1 MGDTIIEL
9 KGVSKHFGDHDALI
23 DVSFAV
29 PEGALLTLLGPSGCG
44 KTTCLRLI
52 AGITAPD
59 EGEIW
64 LNGQLVASPAGSLPP
79 EQRRVGMVFQD
90 YALFPHLNVADNVA
104 FGLRS
109 SRAEKRARVAE
120 LLALVGLQ
128 GLEDKMPYLLSGGQ
142 QQRVALARAL
152 APEPDILL
160 LDEPFSNL
168 DTALRAQVRG
178 EVRDILR
185 RTGKTAVFVTH
196 DQEEALSLSDRVAV
210 LFEGRLHQVGTPE
223 QIYNQPVSAQV
234 AAFVGEAN
242 LLPAE
247 ASGSRAASALGELT
261 LIKPARGKVHV
272 LIRPERVHLDTSGE
286 GVLGEVLWREYYG
299 SRQRI
304 AVRLPDASTVI
315 ASTDTQI
322 NVERGDRVK
331 VSVFGP
337 LLAFSAVE
345 NTALLPQR

>member
-1 MGDTIIEL
+1 MGNTVIEL
-9 KGVSKHFGDHDALI
+9 KGVSKRFGDYDALI
-23 DVSFAV
+23 NVSLTV
-29 PEGALLTLLGPSGCG
+29 SEGALLTLLGPSGCG

-64 LNGQLVASPAGSLPP
+64 LNEELAAGPARSLPP

-90 YALFPHLNVADNVA
+90 YALFPHLSVADNVA
-104 FGLRS
+104 FGLRG

-128 GLEDKMPYLLSGGQ
+128 GLESQMPYLLSGGQ

-168 DTALRAQVRG
+168 DTALRVQVRG
-178 EVRDILR
+178 EVREILR

-210 LFEGRLHQVGTPE
+210 IFDGRLHQVGTPE
-223 QIYNQPVSAQV
+223 QIYNQPASAQV

-242 LLPAE
+242 FLPAD
-247 ASGSRAASALGELT
+247 ASGARASSPLGELA
-261 LIKPARGKVHV
+261 LIKPMRGEVRV
-272 LIRPERVHLDTSGE
+272 LIRPERVHLDTHGE

-304 AVRLPDASTVI
+304 AVSLPDASTLI

-322 NVERGDRVK
+322 SVERGDRVK

-345 NTALLPQR
+345 STVPLPQ

>member
-9 KGVSKHFGDHDALI
+9 KGVSKRFDDYDALT
-23 DVSFAV
+23 DVSLTV
-29 PEGALLTLLGPSGCG
+29 SEGALLTLLGPSGCG

-52 AGITAPD
+52 AGITTPD
-59 EGEIW
+59 AGEIW
-64 LNGQLVASPAGSLPP
+64 LNGRLVASPSGSLPP

-90 YALFPHLNVADNVA
+90 YALFPHLNVADNIA
-104 FGLRS
+104 FGLRT
-109 SRAEKRARVAE
+109 SRVEKRARVQE

-128 GLEDKMPYLLSGGQ
+128 GLEQQMPHLLSGGQ

-168 DTALRAQVRG
+168 DAALRVQVRG

-185 RTGKTAVFVTH
+185 RTRKTAVFVTH
-196 DQEEALSLSDRVAV
+196 DREEALSLSDRVAV
-210 LFEGRLHQVGTPE
+210 LFDGRVHQVGTPE

-242 LLPAE
+242 FIHAE
-247 ASGSRAASALGELT
+247 ASGSRAASPLGELT
-261 LIKPARGKVHV
+261 LIKPARGPVRV
-272 LIRPERVHLDTSGE
+272 LVRPERVHLDTSGE
-286 GVLGEVLWREYYG
+286 GVLGVVEWREYYG

-304 AVRLPDASTVI
+304 GVRLGDGSAIV

-322 NVERGDRVK
+322 NFEQGDRVK

-345 NTALLPQR
+345 SAVLLPR

>member
-9 KGVSKHFGDHDALI
+9 KGVSKHFGDHDALT

-29 PEGALLTLLGPSGCG
+29 PEGTLLTLLGPSGCG

-64 LNGQLVASPAGSLPP
+64 LNGRLAASPAGSLPP

-109 SRAEKRARVAE
+109 PRAEKHARVAE

-128 GLEDKMPYLLSGGQ
+128 GLESKMPYLLSGGQ

-168 DTALRAQVRG
+168 DTALRVQVRG

-210 LFEGRLHQVGTPE
+210 LFDGRVHQVGTPE

-242 LLPAE
+242 FLPAE
-247 ASGSRAASALGELT
+247 ASGSRASSALGELT
-261 LIKPARGKVHV
+261 LIKPARGEVRV

-304 AVRLPDASTVI
+304 AVRLPDASQVI

-337 LLAFSAVE
+337 LLAFSAAE
-345 NTALLPQR
+345 STELLPQR